1 MYTERFEQRHKIGLE
16 RLTGGNRGLV
26 FCNERT
32 ETVLDENDQETQYW
46 VYDVYEVSDARSP
59 KLAKNSIIDEQ
70 HPFGDENKILRKAL
84 SRVLKKLGEYESQEN
99 AEFREYDEF
108 VESLEVKAIKGS
120 TEAPLPTEEEL
131 MEAARKKKLS
141 QISTYDSSA
150 NVNVFLVSGQPM
162 WLSFDERSRLKAS
175 LEAAEALGQSTMT
188 KFFAGLRFEFPLA
201 AWRQMI
207 NAVEA
212 YAGEC
217 LNITA
222 THKKTVEALDNL
234 ESIENY
240 DYTVG
245 YPEKLE
251 F

>member
-1 MYTERFEQRHKIGLE
+1 
-16 RLTGGNRGLV
+16 
-26 FCNERT
+26 
-32 ETVLDENDQETQYW
+32 
-46 VYDVYEVSDARSP
+46 
-59 KLAKNSIIDEQ
+59 
-70 HPFGDENKILRKAL
+70 
-84 SRVLKKLGEYESQEN
+84 
-99 AEFREYDEF
+99 
-108 VESLEVKAIKGS
+108 
-120 TEAPLPTEEEL
+120 
-131 MEAARKKKLS
+131 
-141 QISTYDSSA
+141 
-150 NVNVFLVSGQPM
+150 
-162 WLSFDERSRLKAS
+162 

-217 LNITA
+217 LNITE